1 MTKHLAIL
9 RQPYLDYILSGKKT
23 IESRFPKVKC
33 APFGMIKAED
43 VVLLKESTGRVK
55 GVFEVAKVSF
65 FENVS
70 FVDLCQIRKY
80 ENEICSYLEEDF
92 WISRS
97 SARYVTLL
105 WIKNV
110 RSYPEPYAYPKQDRR
125 GWVVLKD
132 DDKG

>member
-1 MTKHLAIL
+1 MRKHLTIL
-9 RQPYLDYILSGKKT
+9 KQPYLDYILSGKKT
-23 IESRFPKVKC
+23 IESRFSKVRC
-33 APFGMIKAED
+33 APFGIIKAGD
-43 VVLLKESTGRVK
+43 VVLLKESGGRVK
-55 GVFEVAKVSF
+55 GEFEVAKVSF
-65 FENVS
+65 FENIS
-70 FVDLCQIRKY
+70 FFDLCQIRKY

-105 WIKNV
+105 V